1 MTGHLLEYGKKR
13 KINMN
18 YIENLFNL
26 KEKVVLVTGTC
37 GQLGYHICDSLVKSG
52 CKVIGVDVNIKN
64 NRADNIE
71 YFILN
76 ITKKDNINELYEEV
90 IKKYGA
96 IDILIN
102 NAGVSTF
109 EDFEE
114 RPEESFDWVMDVNL
128 KGTFFMIQS
137 FVNIFDKYHLKQGSI
152 INIGS
157 IFGIVSPDF
166 RNYTDL
172 PRKNSEVYGAT
183 KAGVI
188 QMTKYF
194 AVHLANRNIRVNC
207 VSPGGIFNPQNPQGE
222 GFIENYAF
230 RTPMQRMAKDK
241 EMIGAILYLASDTST
256 YTTGQNIVIDGG
268 LTAW

>member
-1 MTGHLLEYGKKR
+1 MS
-13 KINMN
+13 

-26 KEKVVLVTGTC
+26 KDKVVIVTGAC
-37 GQLGYHICDSLVKSG
+37 GQLGSRICDSFAKAD
-52 CKVIGVDVNIKN
+52 CKVIGVDVNIDN
-64 NRADNIE
+64 NRTDNVE
-71 YFILN
+71 YFVLD
-76 ITKKDNINELYEEV
+76 ITRKGDKDKLYEE
-90 IKKYGA
+90 IINKYGA

-109 EDFEE
+109 KNFED
-114 RPEESFDWVMDVNL
+114 RPEEEFDFVMDVNL
-128 KGTFFMIQS
+128 KGTFFGIQT
-137 FVNIFDKYHLKQGSI
+137 FVNLFDKYNLKKGSI

-157 IFGIVSPDF
+157 IFGVVSPDY

-172 PRKNSEVYGAT
+172 PRKSPEVYGAT

-194 AVHLANRNIRVNC
+194 AVHLAERNIRVNC
-207 VSPGGIFNPQNPQGE
+207 VSPGGIFNPQNPQGKD
-222 GFIENYAF
+222 FMDNYAF
-230 RTPMQRMAKDK
+230 RTPMKRMADDE
-241 EMIGAILYLASDTST
+241 EMVGAIMYLASDASS

>member
-1 MTGHLLEYGKKR
+1 
-13 KINMN
+13 MN

-26 KEKVVLVTGTC
+26 KEKVVIVTGAC
-37 GQLGYHICDSLVKSG
+37 GQLGSRICDSFSKTG
-52 CKVIGVDVNIKN
+52 CKVIGVDVNIEHN
-64 NRADNIE
+64 NVDNVE
-71 YFILN
+71 YFTLD
-76 ITKKDNINELYEEV
+76 ITKKGDKEKLYEDI

-96 IDILIN
+96 VDVLIN

-109 EDFEE
+109 ENFED
-114 RPEESFDWVMDVNL
+114 RPEEAFDWVMDVNL
-128 KGTFFMIQS
+128 KGTFFGIQS
-137 FVNIFDKYHLKQGSI
+137 FVNLFDKYNLKKGSI
-152 INIGS
+152 VNIGS
-157 IFGIVSPDF
+157 IFGVVSPDF

-222 GFIENYAF
+222 EFRKNYAF
-230 RTPMQRMAKDK
+230 RTPMKRMADDE
-241 EMIGAILYLASDTST
+241 EMIGAILYLASDAST